1 MAGGKEEV
9 PQAKAPGLFL
19 EVLNQLGVGVPSRV
33 ALAELGV
40 DDGVGTVEEENLV
53 SWAAC

>member
-1 MAGGKEEV
+1 MASGEEEV

-40 DDGVGTVEEENLV
+40 DDGVGTVEGGNLV
-53 SWAAC
+53 SCAVC